1 MIKKAFSILGGSI
14 RYKLMLHTL
23 LISALVALSLYFF
36 LSRTVTNTVAREQL
50 YNDASSFNQVNY
62 YYQNYFK
69 NAEVTLGKLVSN
81 STIHSLLSLDASR
94 LTMLDLKG
102 ASDRLNNELLE
113 SLPATPIVE
122 DIFVIGANGLSG
134 SYSSSVFTPASE
146 LPGYEQIVNNR
157 WFIQAIGLSSIHRCT
172 ADNLCSLMQ
181 QEFPSLFDSLRDT
194 IYYTREITRD
204 GRRLGLLIAT
214 FKREIWNETIANYPF
229 PGTAYVFNEHNELLW
244 SSHEPDGSY
253 DSAVAEAGRLQF
265 DSKLRYGSL
274 ELNGRRYLM
283 DYAHILNGKLKILH
297 IFEPEPMN
305 SLLKVD
311 QRTLFG
317 LVAAYLASLL
327 LISYC
332 SAGIVSRQLMLLSNS
347 LKNAMKNQE
356 QIPTQPVFRDLPPL
370 RKWPLRT
377 KIMAYFGLTILLP
390 SLLIIVLTIYRT
402 SELLN
407 RNMQHFTTQIVQT
420 ANTNVDLF
428 LRDYELLLNNIAYS
442 PQVQAI
448 LDGDAGGSDKIRQ
461 LLLESTMLRK
471 EILAI
476 HIYDA
481 SGNQVFSASYPGK
494 SYYEDIGGSLLL
506 RSQVEKSGK
515 MYYYR
520 SGIDPYLNAV
530 QVFAKNVFNV
540 NAANAKDVFGY
551 VTVDIDESMLGTIY
565 GNILIGDTGFFRIL
579 DASGGDVLANPD
591 TRFELNDDE
600 KNVILRQT
608 EGSFVKSGDGSPY
621 LVSFDTSPSTRWK
634 TIGIVPTDEIAQRA
648 NSLVLN
654 GAILFGG
661 LIAAITLLIYYYSG
675 RLTKPLETL
684 RRLMRKIEG
693 GETDVRMNVRGMDEI
708 YVLGSSFNLMIEKLN
723 ELIFEVYESK
733 MREKELLFLEK
744 EAQLNALQQQ
754 VNPHFLYNTLE
765 SINWLAYR
773 KGVYEICD
781 MSSALGAFFRGNIS
795 NRQEFLTIRQEI
807 DHIKTYLVI
816 QKIRYAHKFDIVWDI
831 GKEIEECRIP
841 KLSLQPLIENSILH
855 GLEHTEAGGIIA
867 VTGRL
872 QDDTIL
878 IRIRDNGK
886 GIQEERLQEL
896 MRSLEQGAAYG
907 GVGLGNVYQRMRLV
921 FGSLFSFAIE
931 SSEESGTTILLR
943 YPAFTEERYGRSQ
956 PQDRPGA

>member
-1 MIKKAFSILGGSI
+1 MLMALAAAIKKAFSILGGSI
-14 RYKLMLHTL
+14 RYKLMMHTL

-36 LSRTVTNTVAREQL
+36 LSRSVTDTVAREQL
-50 YNDASSFNQVNY
+50 FNDASSFNQVNY

-81 STIHSLLSLDASR
+81 PTIQSVLSLDASR
-94 LTMLDLKG
+94 LSMLDLKS
-102 ASDRLNNELLE
+102 ASDRLDNELLE
-113 SLPATPIVE
+113 SLPATAIV
-122 DIFVIGANGLSG
+122 DHIFVIGANGLSG
-134 SYSSSVFTPASE
+134 SFSSSVFTPASE
-146 LPGYEQIVNNR
+146 LPGYEQIANTR
-157 WFIQAIGLSSIHRCT
+157 WFTQTVGLASIHRCT
-172 ADNLCSLMQ
+172 AENVCSFL
-181 QEFPSLFDSLRDT
+181 QEELPSLFDEIRDT

-204 GRRLGLLIAT
+204 ERRLGLLIAT
-214 FKREIWNETIANYPF
+214 FTRDIWNKTIANYPF

-244 SSHEPDGSY
+244 SSSEPDASFG
-253 DSAVAEAGRLQF
+253 SAVAEAGQLPF

-274 ELNGRRYLM
+274 KLDGRRYLM
-283 DYAHILNGKLKILH
+283 DYAHILNGKLKIMH
-297 IFEPEPMN
+297 IFESERLN
-305 SLLKVD
+305 RLLKVE

-317 LVAAYLASLL
+317 LVAAYLAAIL
-327 LISYC
+327 LISYG
-332 SAGIVSRQLMLLSNS
+332 SAGFVSRQLMMLSKS
-347 LKNAMKNQE
+347 LKSVMKNQE
-356 QIPTQPVFRDLPPL
+356 QMPNQPVFQEPPLL

-402 SELLN
+402 SELLKQ
-407 RNMQHFTTQIVQT
+407 NMLHFTTQIVQT

-448 LDGDAGGSDKIRQ
+448 LGGDAGGSDKIRQ

-481 SGNQVFSASYPGK
+481 SGSQVFSASYPGK
-494 SYYEDIGGSLLL
+494 SYYEDIGGSLLQ

-565 GNILIGDTGFFRIL
+565 GNIRIGKTGFFRIL
-579 DASGGDVLANPD
+579 DASGGEVLSNPG
-591 TRFELNDDE
+591 TRIELSGDE
-600 KNVILRQT
+600 KAVILRHT
-608 EGSFVKSGDGSPY
+608 EGSFVKSADGVPY

-634 TIGIVPTDEIAQRA
+634 TVGIVPADEVAQRA

-654 GAILFGG
+654 GALLFGG
-661 LIAAITLLIYYYSG
+661 LIAAIALLIYYYSG

-684 RRLMRKIEG
+684 RGLMRKVEA

-708 YVLGSSFNLMIEKLN
+708 YVLGSSFNLMTERLN
-723 ELIFEVYESK
+723 ELIFEVYASK

-795 NRQEFLTIRQEI
+795 NRQEFMTIRQEI
-807 DHIKTYLVI
+807 DHVKTYLVI
-816 QKIRYAHKFDIVWDI
+816 QKIRYAHKFDVFWDI
-831 GKEIEECRIP
+831 GHEIAAYRIP
-841 KLSLQPLIENSILH
+841 KLTLQPLIENSILH
-855 GLEHTEAGGIIA
+855 GLEHSEAGGIIA

-872 QDDTIL
+872 QNDTVL
-878 IRIRDNGK
+878 IRIQDNGQ
-886 GIQEERLQEL
+886 GIPEERLQEL
-896 MRSLEQGAAYG
+896 MRSLEQGISYG

-921 FGSLFSFAIE
+921 FGSRFTFAIE
-931 SSEESGTTILLR
+931 SAEEAGTTILLR
-943 YPAFTEERYGRSQ
+943 YPAFTEERYV
-956 PQDRPGA
+956 P